1 MIGNPEPK
9 LISQLANFRQF
20 HFLIS
25 NRTKKPLPVMAANG
39 HKIAAFVGIIPPQS
53 AGRGDAVFV
62 LEFFHFT
69 KFNSRKPYE
78 SKHPIEITQIK
89 KRKLMLIE
97 QPVIV

>member
-9 LISQLANFRQF
+9 LLSQLANFRQF

-39 HKIAAFVGIIPPQS
+39 HKIAAFVGIIPSQG

-69 KFNSRKPYE
+69 NLIVE
-78 SKHPIEITQIK
+78 SPMKVNILSK
-89 KRKLMLIE
+89 
-97 QPVIV
+97 